1 MGKQRA
7 SRAGGKSK
15 SQAMSEGQ
23 LLSIAMTTLRQR
35 LSQSTLPTCIHGYQK
50 ERRLRDFFYD
60 LSYFLHYSYTVHQTF
75 DWLGVSGLE
84 TVYQTFDWLGVN
96 GLYTVDQTFDWLYQ
110 FMWMDWIQFIN
121 HLTDSVWVDNTLS
134 FDQSFDWLS
143 VSGRYIWSII
153 WLTQC
158 EWTGEICYKN
168 KLINHFT
175 DLVWVDWMHLINY
188 LTVLMWMDWRTGLG
202 CFAFWGI
209 WHKYHH
215 QFHQIHSSF

>member
-60 LSYFLHYSYTVHQTF
+60 LSYFLHYSYTVH
-75 DWLGVSGLE
+75 
-84 TVYQTFDWLGVN
+84 
-96 GLYTVDQTFDWLYQ
+96 QTFDWLYQ